1 MNTHPEFSNLNRA
14 ECDALLASQRVGCLA
29 FTFCERVDIAP
40 MHFVHHDGCIYG
52 RMPYGMKVDVVAH
65 HPWVAF
71 EEGDPTPQW
80 ELAFRIPIEEISGRA
95 ATMHGAS

>member
-1 MNTHPEFSNLNRA
+1 MNTHPEFSTFDRA
-14 ECDALLASQRVGCLA
+14 DCHALLTSQHVGRLA
-29 FTFCERVDIAP
+29 FTFHDPVDIEP
-40 MHFVHHDGCIYG
+40 MHFVYHGGCMYG
-52 RMPYGMKVDVVAH
+52 RTQYGTKVDVLAH

-80 ELAFRIPIEEISGRA
+80 ELAFLIPVQEITGRA